1 MSTVTPPAGI
11 GKIEEYLGP
20 DARNLLDYTC
30 KGIPKANL
38 HLPGPAWVDQVHGG
52 SDRPTPV
59 LRSLQALVDHG
70 RLAGTGYVSI
80 LPVDQGIEHS
90 ACLLYTSDAADE

>member
-30 KGIPKANL
+30 KGIPKASL
-38 HLPGPAWVDQVHGG
+38 HVPGPAWVDQVHGG

-59 LRSLQALVDHG
+59 LRSLQALLDHG
-70 RLAGTGYVSI
+70 RLIADGSPDEVLSAERIRAVYG
-80 LPVDQGIEHS
+80 VDP
-90 ACLLYTSDAADE
+90 ALVRR